1 MQEKTTYPV
10 GTVLWRMIGRRQN
23 SEIRWYAAPLCIEYV
38 DKHKFLNA
46 DNIGGGWNSIGK
58 NYFLTREECL
68 ENFKAKGN
76 SLLEKI
82 LINAPT
88 PEGIVEKPR
97 TEWDD
102 YEFHLFGAE
111 GNHDA
116 SDTSVTVYAGFYDGL
131 KNISDRLLWRSKL
144 TDGYGKVN
152 SLTLREI
159 YERDEAK
166 AEAIKKWNRRAYNGD
181 DKFDIENLEKP
192 KEAIIMNQNTFWV
205 MLFALRYASPRNT
218 AALRIVSGY
227 IIEHLDM
234 MTTNQKEMLKQEI
247 IGLSPVEKRYAKRY
261 FKELCDR
268 LEIR

>member
-10 GTVLWRMIGRRQN
+10 GTVLWCMIGRRQN

-131 KNISDRLLWRSKL
+131 KNITDRLLWHSKL

-159 YERDEAK
+159 YEQCRKFSRLLTVFHATATRTEVYQCGNYEDG
-166 AEAIKKWNRRAYNGD
+166 KW
-181 DKFDIENLEKP
+181 ENVGHLYG
-192 KEAIIMNQNTFWV
+192 
-205 MLFALRYASPRNT
+205 FA
-218 AALRIVSGY
+218 
-227 IIEHLDM
+227 
-234 MTTNQKEMLKQEI
+234 
-247 IGLSPVEKRYAKRY
+247 
-261 FKELCDR
+261 
-268 LEIR
+268 